1 MKLRHTNNFYEGSG
15 EFDLLNDNSIPGDSI
30 LVDVTGY
37 FPVWDDGS
45 KPISAI
51 GLITWPPT
59 IDESQVNSPIC
70 CADDTGK
77 SDNLTDNSLIMDYNN
92 ESLLISLC
100 STIGLIIIASLVGF
114 SFTKRPCSP
123 ENITS
128 STIGTST
135 NLVTHASATANN
147 ETTGIELT
155 NISIAVGD

>member
-15 EFDLLNDNSIPGDSI
+15 QFDLLNDNSIPGDSI

-45 KPISAI
+45 RPMSTI
-51 GLITWPPT
+51 GLITWAST
-59 IDESQVNSPIC
+59 TDEPQVNSPIC
-70 CADDTGK
+70 CTDDPEK
-77 SDNLTDNSLIMDYNN
+77 SEKITNNSI
-92 ESLLISLC
+92 LISLC

-128 STIGTST
+128 STTGTST
-135 NLVTHASATANN
+135 NLVTQPSATAYN